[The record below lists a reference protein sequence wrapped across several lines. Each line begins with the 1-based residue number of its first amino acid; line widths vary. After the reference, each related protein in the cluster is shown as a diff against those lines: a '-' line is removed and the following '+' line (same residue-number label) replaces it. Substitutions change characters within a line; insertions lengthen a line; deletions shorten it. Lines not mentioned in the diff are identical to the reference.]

1 MKKKT
6 ICCRDFCV
14 IMMTKQVVEFST
26 NPLNDDVLFSIF
38 VDCKTTQSIMERIC
52 AKFHSL
58 SLRRQSLCMW
68 EDPLF
73 EDPTA

>member
-26 NPLNDDVLFSIF
+26 NPLNDDVIGCVVFYFRGLQNHT
-38 VDCKTTQSIMERIC
+38 VNNGAD
-52 AKFHSL
+52 
-58 SLRRQSLCMW
+58 LC
-68 EDPLF
+68 
-73 EDPTA
+73 